1 MPQFTD
7 TELESIRQAV
17 ASAEGVTSGEIVPF
31 VASRSSAYRL
41 ARWRSAG
48 ICGLVAMGVFLGF
61 AEWGSSWDAGW
72 LHETWVFAGVV
83 VFAMVAGWLLAHLI
97 PGVLRLMAGSEAM
110 TGSVHNRAMR
120 AFVEEE
126 VFDTR
131 DRTGILLFVSL
142 FERRIE
148 VVGDAG
154 INAQVSADDWV
165 DVVQV
170 VRAGVTNGKLAE
182 GLVAGIGK
190 CGELLRA
197 KGVEIKPDDENE
209 LSDGLRIDRG

>member
-31 VASRSSAYRL
+31 VASRSSHYRL
-41 ARWRSAG
+41 ALWRSAG
-48 ICGLVAMGVFLGF
+48 ICGLVAMGVFLCF

-72 LHETWVFAGVV
+72 LQETWVFAAVV
-83 VFAMVAGWLLAHLI
+83 VLAMVAGWLLAHLV
-97 PGVLRLMAGSEAM
+97 PSVLRLMAGGEAM
-110 TGSVHNRAMR
+110 TASVHNRAMR

-148 VVGDAG
+148 VLGDAG
-154 INAQVSADDWV
+154 INAQVSPDDWV

-170 VRAGVTNGKLAE
+170 VRAGVMNGKLAE

-190 CGELLRA
+190 CGELLSA
-197 KGVEIKPDDENE
+197 KGVEIQPDDENE
-209 LSDGLRIDRG
+209 LPDGLRIDRD